1 MKIFPA
7 SSPLFFFVTCLRN
20 WNYPFSVSQT
30 ACAVETTA
38 HLFIMRI
45 FPASSPL
52 FFFVTCLRSWNH
64 RPFSH
69 NEDISCVFASFLFRN
84 PPAQLKLSIF
94 CFTNSPHNGNALSIN
109 LEKARASIFNAVM
122 VYIIGYVIGIC
133 LYLIGSVAHRN
144 TTTRTLQH
152 GDVVTAVAKSNRIF
166 GSNA

>member
-1 MKIFPA
+1 MFIAVSLYISF
-7 SSPLFFFVTCLRN
+7 TTHLRS
-20 WNYPFSVSQT
+20 WNYPFFLSQT
-30 ACAVETTA
+30 TRTVGTTA
-38 HLFIMRI
+38 HLFIMRM
-45 FPASSPL
+45 FPAFSPL
-52 FFFVTCLRSWNH
+52 FFFVTHLHSGNP

-69 NEDISCVFASFLFRN
+69 NEDVSCVFTPFLFRN

-94 CFTNSPHNGNALSIN
+94 CFTNCLRNRNTLNIN

>member
-1 MKIFPA
+1 MFIAA
-7 SSPLFFFVTCLRN
+7 SLYISFTTHPRN
-20 WNYPFSVSQT
+20 WNYLFSVSQT
-30 ACAVETTA
+30 VRTVGTTTY
-38 HLFIMRI
+38 FFTMRI
-45 FPASSPL
+45 FPASSP
-52 FFFVTCLRSWNH
+52 FFFFMNYLNSGNH

-94 CFTNSPHNGNALSIN
+94 CFTNCPRNRNALNIN

>member
-7 SSPLFFFVTCLRN
+7 SSPLFFFVTHLRN
-20 WNYPFSVSQT
+20 RKLS
-30 ACAVETTA
+30 
-38 HLFIMRI
+38 I
-45 FPASSPL
+45 FC
-52 FFFVTCLRSWNH
+52 FTNCLRSRNH
-64 RPFSH
+64 RPSFY
-69 NEDISCVFASFLFRN
+69 NEDVSCVFTSFLFRN

-94 CFTNSPHNGNALSIN
+94 CFTNSPRNRNALNIN

-122 VYIIGYVIGIC
+122 VYIIGYIIGIC